1 MKPLPKVLFINH
13 SVRDGGPG
21 KSLFYLLKYLDR
33 EKINPYVMV
42 PKDDVFS
49 ERLKSEGIYENIII
63 DKRFPENLKRP
74 RIFSDGE
81 RGRGPRENV
90 LYEREQDKIERTAM
104 PGGIKLEDGDRGERS
119 TAMPGRIKSS
129 AGITAV
135 FMKFISI
142 LLNILDLTSLVLTSS
157 YTIRK
162 YGIDLIYCNGTQAK
176 IAGALMGLVS
186 GRPVIWH
193 VRNIQQTWVLG
204 SIIYTLA
211 RLPQVKKIICVSGPT
226 ANQFPKAREKLVVI
240 HNGIDEAEYDPA
252 STQGDL
258 RSEYGIPARTTIVG
272 STGRIVPRK
281 GYPLFVEAARVYLEK
296 APDKNKNVKFVIVG
310 DTPYFFQDN
319 HLAYIKELVS
329 KYGLDEYF
337 IFTGYRPDVKTSLK
351 DFDIFVI
358 PSNYP
363 DPFPRSVIE
372 AMSFALP
379 VIAFKAGGIVEA
391 VEDGIT
397 GILNESGDTEGMGEA
412 ILRLASDKKLLRK
425 MGKAG
430 RDRVKAE
437 FTAEHIAR
445 EIEGNILEVLS
456 SKK

>member
-33 EKINPYVMV
+33 ETLDPYVMV

-63 DKRFPENLKRP
+63 DKRFPENLKKP
-74 RIFSDGE
+74 RIFSPTD
-81 RGRGPRENV
+81 N
-90 LYEREQDKIERTAM
+90 
-104 PGGIKLEDGDRGERS
+104 GGSNSGQ
-119 TAMPGRIKSS
+119 
-129 AGITAV
+129 GITAV

-142 LLNILDLTSLVLTSS
+142 LLNILDLTSLVLTSPYS
-157 YTIRK
+157 MRK

-193 VRNIQQTWVLG
+193 VRNIQQTKVLG

-211 RLPQVKKIICVSGPT
+211 KLPQVKKIICVSGPT
-226 ANQFPKAREKLVVI
+226 ADQFPSAREKLVVI
-240 HNGIDEAEYDPA
+240 HNGIDEKEYDPS
-252 STQGDL
+252 STVGDL
-258 RSEYGIPARTTIVG
+258 RSEYGIAARTIVVG

-281 GYPLFVEAARVYLEK
+281 GYPLFVEAAHSYLEK
-296 APDKNKNVKFVIVG
+296 APDKNKNIKFVIVG
-310 DTPYFFQDN
+310 DTPYFFQGN
-319 HLAYIKELVS
+319 HLAYIKELVR
-329 KYGLDEYF
+329 KYGLEDYF

-379 VIAFKAGGIVEA
+379 VIGFKAGGIVES
-391 VEDGIT
+391 VDDGVT
-397 GILNESGDTEGMGEA
+397 GILNDSGDTEGMGDA
-412 ILRLASDKKLLRK
+412 ILKLASDKRLLRK

-430 RDRVKAE
+430 RDRVKAN

-445 EIEGNILEVLS
+445 EIQDKILEVLDS
-456 SKK
+456 